1 MNVRQNVRQVGDPIL
16 TQVADPVVNS
26 GDPSLLSLI
35 EDMLEVLE
43 TSHGVGI
50 AAPQVG
56 SPVQVM
62 IVASRP
68 NLRYPNAPKMD
79 PLVMVNPTLVAAS
92 AEQVWG
98 WEGCL
103 SVPDQRGLVLRAQQ
117 VEVEF
122 LTQNGIP
129 ERVVWQDFPARIFQH
144 ELDHLL
150 GRVFLE
156 RDPQQLLSEEEYQ
169 SQILGQPIPLR

>member
-1 MNVRQNVRQVGDPIL
+1 MNIGQNIRQVGDPIL
-16 TQVADPVVNS
+16 TQVADPVVS
-26 GDPSLLSLI
+26 FGDPSLSSLI
-35 EDMLEVLE
+35 ENMIEILKS
-43 TSHGVGI
+43 SHGVGI

-56 SPVQVM
+56 SLMQVI

-92 AEQVWG
+92 AEQAWG

-122 LTQNGIP
+122 LTQDGIL

-150 GRVFLE
+150 GCVFLE
-156 RDPQQLLSEEEYQ
+156 RDPQQLLSEEAYQ
-169 SQILGQPIPLR
+169 SQIVSQPIPLR